1 MSSGAETIH
10 YKEIHFSKTEIFIR
24 NKKFEFY
31 SSPILS
37 HNNFKHAYFTNSSS
51 ERFIQLLGNHFNENY
66 TNCISN
72 QIHSN
77 VVVFGT
83 NSEEGIKTD
92 ADGLFGNK
100 CNQNLWIYT
109 ADCMPIFF
117 ADKRT
122 RNVAALHCGRKGL
135 EKKIIKNLVKIF
147 DNLGTSRD
155 DLLVAIGP
163 SICKEHYLVNKIT
176 FKEFYRK
183 AENKQKTI
191 NLTKPEKDLCISNSK
206 HFKEQSL
213 NQLDLKR
220 SAYKQLLNENIP
232 NANIDISNLCT
243 YKLKNEFNSW
253 RRSKTI
259 SRQWNFIC
267 SYRKLTWTN
276 FTS

>member
-1 MSSGAETIH
+1 LGSHSQEW
-10 YKEIHFSKTEIFIR
+10 SKT
-24 NKKFEFY
+24 N
-31 SSPILS
+31 
-37 HNNFKHAYFTNSSS
+37 
-51 ERFIQLLGNHFNENY
+51 
-66 TNCISN
+66 
-72 QIHSN
+72 
-77 VVVFGT
+77 
-83 NSEEGIKTD
+83 

-135 EKKIIKNLVKIF
+135 EKKIIKSMVKIF

-163 SICKEHYLVNKIT
+163 SISAEHYIVDKMT
-176 FKEFYRK
+176 FEKFYRK
-183 AENKQKTI
+183 AENKKIKFNLNKTKKDI
-191 NLTKPEKDLCISNSK
+191 CFNDSNPLREKK
-206 HFKEQSL
+206 L

-220 SAYKQLLNENIP
+220 SAYRQLLNEKIP
-232 NANIDISNLCT
+232 NNNVDISNLCT

-259 SRQWNFIC
+259 SRQWSFIC
-267 SYRKLTWTN
+267 S
-276 FTS
+276 

>member
-1 MSSGAETIH
+1 MSLGAETIP
-10 YKEIHFSKTEIFIR
+10 YKEIYFSKAEFFIQ
-24 NKKFEFY
+24 NKKFEYY

-37 HNNFKHAYFTNSSS
+37 QYNFKHAYFTNSTC
-51 ERFIQLLGNHFNENY
+51 EKFLPLLGNYFNENY
-66 TNCISN
+66 INCVSN

-77 VVVFGT
+77 VIVFGSHSQEWNKT
-83 NSEEGIKTD
+83 N
-92 ADGLFGNK
+92 ADGLVGNK
-100 CNQNLWIYT
+100 WNQNLWIYT

-163 SICKEHYLVNKIT
+163 SISAEHYLVDKIT
-176 FKEFYRK
+176 LKEFYRK
-183 AENKQKTI
+183 AEKEKITDNLNKT
-191 NLTKPEKDLCISNSK
+191 EKDLCFNNSNYL
-206 HFKEQSL
+206 KEHNL
-213 NQLDLKR
+213 NKLDLKR
-220 SAYKQLLNENIP
+220 AAYRQLLNENIP
-232 NANIDISNLCT
+232 NTNIDISNLCT

-259 SRQWNFIC
+259 SRQWNLIC
-267 SYRKLTWTN
+267 SQRSLT
-276 FTS
+276 